1 MVDLTIENRNA
12 GQVNVAEGKNP
23 RILYEHQID
32 AMRCMNEI
40 NKQSNFSSFRFLIL
54 WTLLQMLE

>member
-1 MVDLTIENRNA
+1 MVDLTIENQNA

-23 RILYEHQID
+23 RVLYEHQID

-40 NKQSNFSSFRFLIL
+40 NESNGLNPK
-54 WTLLQMLE
+54 